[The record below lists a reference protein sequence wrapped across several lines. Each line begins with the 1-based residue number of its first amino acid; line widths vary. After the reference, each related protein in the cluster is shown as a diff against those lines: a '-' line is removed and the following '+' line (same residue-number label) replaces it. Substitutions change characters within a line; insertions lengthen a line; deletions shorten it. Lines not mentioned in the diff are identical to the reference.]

1 MNQKQDKKHK
11 EAIFRRFGKDEGGQ
25 AMTEFVIV
33 FPVVFIL
40 VLVFIQ
46 TFLLLATRHMVNYA
60 AFCAARSA
68 IVFYPEEGKD
78 EAENKAKRAAVIA
91 LIAVSPMKTFG
102 AADPFIQPI
111 EDVVEDLSGQNFDLG
126 RRYSMAKSNV
136 EVTLTVNGD
145 EDDPH
150 VDITAD
156 VTYYCVMGIPL
167 ANTMFFEMGSQ
178 YCARRDGLL
187 VFTLK
192 ASCTLPAA
200 GKVSTEKCCS

>member
-1 MNQKQDKKHK
+1 MNQNP
-11 EAIFRRFGKDEGGQ
+11 ARSFFRGEGGQ
-25 AMTEFVIV
+25 GMTEFAIV

-46 TFLLLATRHMVNYA
+46 AFLLLATRHMVNYA

-68 IVFYPEEGKD
+68 IVFYPENGKD
-78 EAENKAKRAAVIA
+78 EAEKKAKRAAEIA

-102 AADPFIQPI
+102 AADPFIQPV
-111 EDVVEDLSGQNFDLG
+111 EDVVEDLSGQNFNLA

-136 EVTLTVNGD
+136 EVKLTINGD
-145 EDDPH
+145 EKDPH
-150 VDITAD
+150 VDITVD
-156 VTYYCVMGIPL
+156 VTYYSVMGIPI
-167 ANTMFFEMGSQ
+167 ANTMFYEMGSK
-178 YCARRDGLL
+178 YCEKRDGLL

>member
-1 MNQKQDKKHK
+1 MIENPT
-11 EAIFRRFGKDEGGQ
+11 RSLGKDEGGQ
-25 AMTEFVIV
+25 AMTEFAIV

-46 TFLLLATRHMVNYA
+46 AFVLLATRHMVNYA

-68 IVFYPEEGKD
+68 IVFYPESGKD
-78 EAENKAKRAAVIA
+78 EAEEKAKRAAEIA
-91 LIAVSPMKTFG
+91 LIAVSPMKSFG
-102 AADPFIQPI
+102 SAEPFIQPI
-111 EDVVEDLSGQNFDLG
+111 EDVVEDLSGLNFDLA
-126 RRYSMAKSNV
+126 RRYNMAKSNV
-136 EVTLTVNGD
+136 EVKLTVNDD

-156 VTYYCVMGIPL
+156 VTYYCVMGIPI
-167 ANTMFFEMGSQ
+167 ANTMFYEMGSN
-178 YCARRDGLL
+178 YCERRDELL